1 MRKNVFGRRFK
12 RDANERKALFK
23 GLIHSWILD
32 ESIKTTLEKAKAIK
46 GDVDKIVNK
55 AKKGEKEALY
65 LLQPI
70 LSPDA
75 LKKMINDI
83 APRVSDRNSGYTK
96 LTKLGRRFS
105 DNAAMV
111 LMEWVVKE
119 VKNEKLKVKSE
130 EKTGFKKAE
139 ALEIPAE
146 IDTKKGTKK
155 DKIER
160 KKVKK

>member
-12 RDANERKALFK
+12 RDTNERKALFK
-23 GLIHSWILD
+23 GLIQSLILD

-55 AKKGEKEALY
+55 AKKGEKQALY

-75 LKKMINDI
+75 LKKVVTDI

-111 LMEWVVKE
+111 LMEWAVKSQKSNVNTQSSGVKE
-119 VKNEKLKVKSE
+119 LSAGKTE
-130 EKTGFKKAE
+130 EKPE
-139 ALEIPAE
+139 A
-146 IDTKKGTKK
+146 KK

-160 KKVKK
+160 KITKK